1 MPAQEQVVNQSS
13 DSILVESLVEKA
25 GTRQAQLPVDEL
37 RIINTVPLVDMEG
50 GRYGKGE
57 IITEMP
63 IDPDSWFFKC
73 HFPGDP
79 IMPGCLG
86 LEGLWQSLGVFLFF
100 HGIDGK
106 VRALGVGELKL
117 SGEVLPSAK
126 TLQFHL
132 HVRKVMKRNCSI
144 ALADG
149 EVRVDGKLI
158 YEAKDIKVGIFPDA
172 ENQSAVGDE

>member
-1 MPAQEQVVNQSS
+1 MPAQEQVAPQLGESL
-13 DSILVESLVEKA
+13 LVESLIKQA
-25 GTRQAQLPVDEL
+25 GTRQAQLPIDEL

-63 IDPDSWFFKC
+63 IDPDLWFFKC

-117 SGEVLPSAK
+117 SGEVLPTAK

-158 YEAKDIKVGIFPDA
+158 YEAKDVKVGIFPETDSDCSEGEA
-172 ENQSAVGDE
+172 